1 MPLEVLLDLIRKQY
15 SPLEGQALVS
25 SLQQDPLLWQFA
37 QNEEKSLRY
46 FHETKPDLKSFR
58 PGNIV
63 TWLINKTL
71 EESVENLL
79 ELETPLSD
87 DLKSRSSQAF
97 DTVINTGLPPADLLT
112 AGLIALT
119 LREKRIQKGN
129 WKGISSET
137 FVSSRQ
143 QDTTKLFQIWRTPFA
158 CLFSLCPDFDDFIV
172 DFLHSDNQKVVLASI
187 PTIIHTFLSNALT
200 EQETLDHIH
209 GLLVNRSIDLQ
220 LEGLKWLETFKRIH
234 LRKTLARNL
243 LETRK
248 NIDYFASVYSDL
260 EAFRTAKP
268 DRDPLENEIR
278 YTLPED
284 LNRMGAFYYYSG
296 DVQKSAEAYQNAS
309 DLLRFLASQTLFQ
322 SIKSQKGQVSPS
334 LWMGLMSSVPNSKT
348 AKYYYIQSL
357 IDIGQYEEAQ
367 DKLDTLAD
375 SSEKQM
381 LALQIEQKTGQ
392 KELFDIKSLKEIP
405 EKNNQKSTST
415 APYYVHQASFGEIER
430 LVEVIKSQ
438 KEIQPVIKLVDQL
451 LQNNYHDLD
460 LVKQIRNIYES
471 TQDYDKALDLTAYLE
486 RREPDQNHHKSV
498 LARLYSKKN
507 RWEETYTILQE
518 FIKSTSSPEVEDLE
532 RFAESA
538 LKTGRVDTAI
548 SICQNILKKEAQN
561 TKALILLGESFMGK
575 GDIIKAIQHMEQVV
589 EMIPEEPDTWLTLAH
604 LWEENGQADRAF
616 EILNEGV
623 VALPA
628 EPKLLHRLGKVYL
641 QRGSPFEALSYLQK
655 ANDLDPENLN
665 VRLDLA
671 KAYYQLGQY
680 DAAWNLLEPFKS
692 DYQQYPEMSRLMGHL
707 LLSMGDKDTAEPILL
722 FAADHFPED
731 TSTVLKA
738 ARLVLEKHET
748 SFDKLPEEELDYI
761 TEILKKASDLNPG
774 QSSLKLHL
782 ADVERLTGNYQQAL
796 ESYRDLS
803 DEMSSQKTSD
813 NWRLD
818 YGLGKTAIALGE
830 FEMGLAALQDAGS
843 KQPENLLILHGLVE
857 GYQKANLISKANDL
871 AQASLKLAPEELQN
885 ILWYAN
891 YKNKNNEPEEAIK
904 ALKDALKINQNQPK
918 IKLQLAKIFISTG
931 SHEEAK
937 SILTDLIVGS
947 DIQPEELHQAAY
959 ACVRMNEFNLAI
971 SALEKALEK
980 VNTYKPVYL
989 LDLASVYLLIDQPK
1003 KALELLNIDQDSLQ
1017 KFPQI
1022 SLLKSDI
1029 LSNLG
1034 QYQLAYNT
1042 LASFEENAAEALN
1055 QETEIIDEN
1064 LSPLLYTKDFTFTG
1078 FLYRLGQ
1085 LNRVLGN
1092 FDLAKMYLTEAVN
1105 QCPEDD
1111 KIQCAKFDSFIQT
1124 FDHER
1129 IRKEFNFGTDIEFEK
1144 GALNVD
1150 YLDIICSKAEW
1161 LITQGTSEDAETLIN
1176 KLSPANRTY
1185 PRYLAIQ
1192 SRLSAIKG
1200 DFEAAKNYYNEA
1212 NEVYNST
1219 LADLQ
1224 SKDLQIQFRK
1234 LRNLVSIAE
1243 AAREQEEELPAV
1255 RIHEKAWHILD
1266 NQPFYNWLFA
1276 ESLIQAAENQQKAR
1290 ALSIRNHSPGES
1302 ILSEDYRKVS
1312 QLLLE
1317 NLKQHLPKD
1326 AFLCCEARI
1335 LAAFSGEWPMNL
1347 NSDVCLESPE
1357 RAVSVIL
1364 FTKDDSLVKNIIET
1378 YPNHPEVLQAYGIYA
1393 LKNNKPK
1400 AEQYVAKALEFDTSN
1415 PINHALLAM
1424 LQKDQPEQAIRSIQ
1438 TALEFWPEEPEW
1450 HAFAADLYLKIG
1462 KKEMAAKHISL
1473 ALENQPDNADFWQ
1486 RSAEINLQTNNLV
1499 YAKQDLERSAS
1510 LNSNNINIWVK
1521 MADVNRRLGYVHEAT
1536 ENIHNASKLMPDDIN
1551 IAMKE
1556 VQFLLDTNQFGQA
1569 EEAAEELV
1577 KKEGN
1582 CSDAY
1587 ILLAR
1592 SQAKQGKFDQAF
1604 ETLNKASRQSP
1615 ENHEIVLETLKIRK
1629 DQEGAE
1635 SVLPDLIKLAQEKPD
1650 DPAVLTTLTDWLIQ
1664 TNRLKKAEE
1673 TAQTILKILPGQA
1686 QVHLMLGRLQRKNGQ
1701 LDQALSHFSDAI
1713 TINPNLIDAYIE
1725 MGKTY
1730 QDRRDLEK
1738 AIQIYRKG
1746 SEADASDPRPYY
1758 YAGMA
1763 LKECKDYTAAEGMLK
1778 QAKKYAPNDPNIV
1791 RQLGMVTAL
1800 NLINNLREAS

>member
-1 MPLEVLLDLIRKQY
+1 MPLEVLLDLIRKRY

-37 QNEEKSLRY
+37 QNEEKSLN
-46 FHETKPDLKSFR
+46 FFQETKPDLKSFR
-58 PGNIV
+58 PGKIV

-71 EESVENLL
+71 ESPIENID
-79 ELETPLSD
+79 ELETPLLD

-97 DTVINTGLPPADLLT
+97 DTVINTGLPPADLIT
-112 AGLIALT
+112 AGLIALAM
-119 LREKRIQKGN
+119 REKRIQKGN
-129 WKGISSET
+129 WKDISVET
-137 FVSSRQ
+137 FVNSRQ
-143 QDTTKLFQIWRTPFA
+143 NNTTKLFQIWRTPFA

-172 DFLHSDNQKVVLASI
+172 DFLHSDNHKVVMASI
-187 PTIIHTFLSNALT
+187 PAIIHAFLSNALS
-200 EQETLDHIH
+200 EQEALDHIH

-220 LEGLKWLETFKRIH
+220 LEGLKWMETFKRID
-234 LRKTLARNL
+234 LRKTLAKNF

-248 NIDYFASVYSDL
+248 NLDYFASVFSDL
-260 EAFRTAKP
+260 ESFRTTKP
-268 DRDPLENEIR
+268 DQDPLENEIR
-278 YTLPED
+278 YSLPED
-284 LNRMGAFYYYSG
+284 LNRLGAFYYYSG
-296 DVQKSAEAYQNAS
+296 DEQKSAEAYQNAS
-309 DLLRFLASQTLFQ
+309 DLLRFLESQTLFQ
-322 SIKSQKGQVSPS
+322 SIKSQKGQISPS

-357 IDIGQYEEAQ
+357 IDLGQFEEAQ
-367 DKLDTLAD
+367 DKLNLLND

-381 LALQIEQKTGQ
+381 LALQIEQNSGQ
-392 KELFDIKSLKEIP
+392 KEIPNLKSLHEFP
-405 EKNNQKSTST
+405 EKNNQNSTST
-415 APYYVHQASFGEIER
+415 APYYVHQASFGNIER
-430 LVEVIKSQ
+430 LVDLINTQ
-438 KEIQPVIKLVDQL
+438 KDIQPINKLIDQF
-451 LQNNYHDLD
+451 LQNNYHDLE
-460 LVKQIRNIYES
+460 LVKQIRNIYE
-471 TQDYDKALDLTAYLE
+471 TTKNYEKALDLTAYLE

-507 RWEETYTILQE
+507 RWEQAYAILQG
-518 FIKSTSSPEVEDLE
+518 FIKSTTNPEIEDLE

-538 LKTGRVDTAI
+538 LKTGRVDIAI
-548 SICQNILKKEAQN
+548 SVCQNILKREAQN
-561 TKALILLGESFMGK
+561 TKALILLGESYMGK

-604 LWEENGQADRAF
+604 LWEENGQADRAY

-628 EPKLLHRLGKVYL
+628 EPKLLHRLGKIYL

-655 ANDLDPENLN
+655 ANEIDPENLDAK
-665 VRLDLA
+665 LDFA
-671 KAYYQLGQY
+671 KAYYLLGQY
-680 DAAWNLLEPFKS
+680 DAAWNLLEPFKA

-707 LLSMGDKDTAEPILL
+707 LLSMDERESAESILL

-748 SFDKLPEEELDYI
+748 SFDKLPGEELDLI
-761 TEILKKASDLNPG
+761 ATILKKASDINPG

-782 ADVERLTGNYQQAL
+782 ADVERLTGAYQQAL
-796 ESYRDLS
+796 ESYRELS
-803 DEMSSQKTSD
+803 TDMSSQKMSD

-843 KQPENLLILHGLVE
+843 RQPENLLILHGLVE

-871 AQASLKLAPEELQN
+871 AQASLKLAPQELQN

-891 YKNKNNEPEEAIK
+891 FKEKNNEPEEAIK
-904 ALKDALKINQNQPK
+904 ALKDALQINQNQPK
-918 IKLQLAKIFISTG
+918 IKLQLAKIYISTG
-931 SHEEAK
+931 SPEEAK
-937 SILTDLIVGS
+937 SILTDLITDR

-959 ACVRMNEFNLAI
+959 AFVRMNEFELAI
-971 SALEKALEK
+971 SALEETLEREESF
-980 VNTYKPVYL
+980 KPLSL
-989 LDLASVYLLIDQPK
+989 LDLASAYLLTEQPK
-1003 KALELLNIDQDSLQ
+1003 KALELLNLDQESLR

-1042 LASFEENAAEALN
+1042 LASLEENAADALN
-1055 QETEIIDEN
+1055 KESEIIDEN
-1064 LSPLLYTKDFTFTG
+1064 LSPLLYTKDFTFSG
-1078 FLYRLGQ
+1078 YLYRVGQ

-1092 FDLAKMYLTEAVN
+1092 FDVAKTNLIEAAD
-1105 QCPEDD
+1105 QCPDD
-1111 KIQCAKFDSFIQT
+1111 DEIQCAKLDSFIQT
-1124 FDHER
+1124 FDHKR
-1129 IRKEFNFGTDIEFEK
+1129 IEKEFDLRKEIEFEK

-1150 YLDIICSKAEW
+1150 YLDIICSQAEW
-1161 LITQGTSEDAETLIN
+1161 LITQGTSDDAEALIN

-1192 SRLSAIKG
+1192 SRLSAIKD
-1200 DFEAAKNYYNEA
+1200 DFETAENYFNEA
-1212 NEVYNST
+1212 NEVYQST
-1219 LADLQ
+1219 LADLK
-1224 SKDLQIQFRK
+1224 SKDLQILFRK

-1243 AAREQEEELPAV
+1243 AAREQEDELSAV
-1255 RIHEKAWHILD
+1255 QIHEKAWHILD
-1266 NQPFYNWLFA
+1266 NQPFYNLLFA
-1276 ESLIQAAENQQKAR
+1276 ESLIITAEDQQKAR
-1290 ALSIRNHSPGES
+1290 ALKIINHSPGES
-1302 ILSEDYRKVS
+1302 IISEDYKKISRLV
-1312 QLLLE
+1312 LE
-1317 NLKQHLPKD
+1317 NLKHHLPND
-1326 AFLCCEARI
+1326 AYLCCDARI
-1335 LAAFSGEWPMNL
+1335 TAAFSGEWPMNL
-1347 NSDVCLESPE
+1347 NADFCLDSAEK
-1357 RAVSVIL
+1357 AVSVIL
-1364 FTKDDSLVKNIIET
+1364 FSKDDSLVKNIIDT
-1378 YPNHPEVLQAYGIYA
+1378 YPNNPDVLQAYGIYA

-1400 AEQYVAKALEFDTSN
+1400 ADQFVAKALEFDTSN

-1424 LQKDQPEQAIRSIQ
+1424 LQKDQPEQALRSIQ
-1438 TALEFWPEEPEW
+1438 TALEFWPDEPEW
-1450 HAFAADLYLKIG
+1450 HAFAADLYQKIG
-1462 KKEMAAKHISL
+1462 KQEMAAKHISQ
-1473 ALENQPDNADFWQ
+1473 ALHNQPDNADFWQ
-1486 RSAEINLQTNNLV
+1486 RSAEINLLTNNLA

-1510 LNSNNINIWVK
+1510 LNSNDINTWVK

-1536 ENIHNASKLMPDDIN
+1536 ENIHNASKLKPNDKS
-1551 IAMKE
+1551 IAIKE
-1556 VQFLLDTNQFGQA
+1556 VQFLFDTNQFSKA
-1569 EEAAEELV
+1569 EESAEDLI
-1577 KKEGN
+1577 KKESN
-1582 CSDAY
+1582 YSDAY
-1587 ILLAR
+1587 IMLAR

-1615 ENHEIVLETLKIRK
+1615 DNFEINLETLKIRK
-1629 DQEGAE
+1629 DQEGPE
-1635 SVLPDLIKLAQEKPD
+1635 SVLPELVKLAQEQPN
-1650 DPAVLTTLTDWLIQ
+1650 DPSVLTTLTDWLIQ

-1673 TAQTILKILPGQA
+1673 TAQTVLKIMPGQA
-1686 QVHLMLGRLQRKNGQ
+1686 EVHLMLGRLQRKNGQ

-1713 TINPNLIDAYIE
+1713 TINPNMIDAYIE

-1730 QDRRDLEK
+1730 QDRRNLEK

-1763 LKECKDYTAAEGMLK
+1763 LKECKDYTGAESMLK